1 MGRRRIDDHR
11 RRRAIVLYEAGA
23 TQEEIAGA
31 LGVSG
36 GWVSDHLLRSG
47 VKTRPSHVYP
57 RMTPE
62 MLTVA
67 KTMRADGLTYLEIGR
82 ELGVS
87 LGAVYAS
94 LKERR
99 PPNGAR
105 RQLSEAH
112 REAVVRE
119 LQAGDTYA
127 VIARRHN
134 TSKQNVSLIAKKH
147 GLSRRGRSDD

>member
-1 MGRRRIDDHR
+1 MGRKRIDDHR
-11 RRRAIVLYEAGA
+11 GRRAIVLYEAGA

-36 GWVSDHLLRSG
+36 GWVSDHLARSG

-94 LKERR
+94 FKERLPQKGPR
-99 PPNGAR
+99 L
-105 RQLSEAH
+105 QLSAVH
-112 REAVVRE
+112 CEAVVRE
-119 LQAGDTYA
+119 LKAGETYA
-127 VIARRHN
+127 AIARRHN

-147 GLSRRGRSDD
+147 GLSRRGKR